1 MAEPLA
7 DNPYEPDH
15 PHGYCTDA
23 ELWRLKEL
31 GPAEHRRI
39 VSARRRHP
47 TFCRVIER
55 RFLAGARPF
64 VRGVFVRALAGRLAE
79 HPNPDTALVPALLDT
94 AATIALAASSP
105 GPGARSGGRRD
116 RGE

>member
-1 MAEPLA
+1 MPLPLA
-7 DNPYEPDH
+7 DNFSDPDQ
-15 PHGYCTDA
+15 PRGYCTDA

-39 VSARRRHP
+39 VVARQRHP
-47 TFCRVIER
+47 AFCRVVEQ

-64 VRGVFVRALAGRLAE
+64 VRGIFVRALAGRLAE

-94 AATIALAASSP
+94 AATIALAASSRDP
-105 GPGARSGGRRD
+105 AARGPHDRR
-116 RGE
+116 